1 MRAMLHLAWDRRADD
16 LERLEDEERMLSAML
31 CVMQEQCL
39 LIQDRITEVQQ
50 RQDRIR
56 RAG

>member
-1 MRAMLHLAWDRRADD
+1 MRALLHLAWDRRGDG

-31 CVMQEQCL
+31 CVMQTECL